1 MYYNKVFTEGHEA
14 LQGKSKSIQKYLG
27 RKTIFF
33 TIRVMLYILSF
44 KTVQSNFVSQNKCNF
59 RAVVKCQEAEI
70 LCKKAFTVYLVHQK
84 HHQEDEKIQC

>member
-27 RKTIFF
+27 TKTIFF

-44 KTVQSNFVSQNKCNF
+44 KTVQSNFVSKNKCNF

-70 LCKKAFTVYLVHQK
+70 LCKKALIKLFYSVPGSSKTSSGR
-84 HHQEDEKIQC
+84 